1 MKINIPVDQFKLNVF
16 MW

>member
-1 MKINIPVDQFKLNVF
+1 MKINIPVDQFKLYVF